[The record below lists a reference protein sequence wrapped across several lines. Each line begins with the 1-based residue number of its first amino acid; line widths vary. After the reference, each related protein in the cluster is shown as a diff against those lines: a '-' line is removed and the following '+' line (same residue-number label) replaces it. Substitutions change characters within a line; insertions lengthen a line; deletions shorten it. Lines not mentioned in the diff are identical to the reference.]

1 MYIVQTSEK
10 NISKIIDI
18 LNKNVEV
25 LKKVLEIDI
34 NIAIGAEFHS
44 YNFQY
49 QSYTEALKAVEHGTE
64 NVDFQHIK
72 ISRPQD
78 FKSLFSHI
86 NSYELTFFAQSILG
100 DLYEADSKNYAD
112 YRDTLRKWLM
122 NKTDVSK
129 TAREMYIHRNTVIYR
144 LERCKEILNSDL
156 NDPDELFNLEIALN
170 LLEM

>member
-1 MYIVQTSEK
+1 M
-10 NISKIIDI
+10 
-18 LNKNVEV
+18 
-25 LKKVLEIDI
+25 
-34 NIAIGAEFHS
+34 
-44 YNFQY
+44 
-49 QSYTEALKAVEHGTE
+49 
-64 NVDFQHIK
+64 
-72 ISRPQD
+72 
-78 FKSLFSHI
+78 
-86 NSYELTFFAQSILG
+86 G